1 MRLSVSSSVH
11 KSVIRLGVAVLLA
24 SAASGCSSDSSR
36 FGGLFSRSSD
46 LTTNS
51 IPSASVPVPRGDID
65 GSGNMPPMSNTRQ
78 AAVSQSFPDPVNA
91 TPVSRTRVVSTP
103 MNVQRTTLAEP
114 TPEPTRRPSAQ
125 PFPSETSS
133 AQRGAPALA
142 TPDPVNTATVR
153 SSSGW
158 STVNAPA
165 VLMRQGDTT
174 ASLATRFGVPEK
186 EILKA
191 NGLKRGSDAE
201 PGQRILIPTYGA
213 AGSAAKASASQ
224 AATALDVDKQ
234 KNKPVL
240 PENRD
245 VAILP
250 TQTQSREKG
259 STANGTTAGK
269 QPVAGEGDKAG
280 TYTVKAGDS
289 LNRIAKAN
297 GVSVDQLRA
306 ENGLTNGAIRVG
318 QALKLPKTT
327 SVARNTAQPGT
338 DDVTTASVAPKVT
351 APKIE
356 PKTAK
361 VEQAKADAS
370 KPTEYTPAV
379 AKQSVNEVAAKDDG
393 SDAPKATGISKY
405 RWPVRGAVVA
415 GYGANV
421 EGNRND
427 GINISVPEGTPIKA
441 AENGVV
447 IYSGSSL
454 KELGNAVLVRH
465 DDGTVTVYGN
475 ASELKVQR
483 GQKIQRGQ
491 TLAASGMSGTAT
503 QPQVHFEVRKNATA
517 VNPATYLE

>member
-11 KSVIRLGVAVLLA
+11 KSVVRLGVAVLLA

-46 LTTNS
+46 LTTTNS
-51 IPSASVPVPRGDID
+51 IPSASVPGGDVD
-65 GSGNMPPMSNTRQ
+65 GGGNMPPMSNTRQ
-78 AAVSQSFPDPVNA
+78 AAVNQAYPDPAGA
-91 TPVSRTRVVSTP
+91 TPVSRTRVASTP
-103 MNVQRTTLAEP
+103 MNVQRTTLADP
-114 TPEPTRRPSAQ
+114 TAEPTRRPSAQ
-125 PFPSETSS
+125 PFPSTAS
-133 AQRGAPALA
+133 ASQGRVPALA
-142 TPDPVNTATVR
+142 APDPVTTATVR
-153 SSSGW
+153 PTSGW

-259 STANGTTAGK
+259 SLANGATTGK
-269 QPVAGEGDKAG
+269 QPMTGEGDTAG

-306 ENGLTNGAIRVG
+306 ENGLTNGSIRVG

-327 SVARNTAQPGT
+327 SVARNAAQPGT
-338 DDVTTASVAPKVT
+338 DEVTTASVAPKAS
-351 APKIE
+351 APKLE
-356 PKTAK
+356 PKSAK

>member
-1 MRLSVSSSVH
+1 M
-11 KSVIRLGVAVLLA
+11 
-24 SAASGCSSDSSR
+24 
-36 FGGLFSRSSD
+36 
-46 LTTNS
+46 TTGS
-51 IPSASVPVPRGDID
+51 IPVPRGDID
-65 GSGNMPPMSNTRQ
+65 GSASAPPVSSARQ
-78 AAVSQSFPDPVNA
+78 AAVSQPFPEPVTA
-91 TPVSRTRVVSTP
+91 APVSRSRVASTP
-103 MNVQRTTLAEP
+103 MTVQRTSLADP
-114 TPEPTRRPSAQ
+114 TSTPARRPSAEPYPAQ
-125 PFPSETSS
+125 TSAS
-133 AQRGAPALA
+133 AAGTMRAPALA
-142 TPDPVNTATVR
+142 SPDPVSTSSVR
-153 SSSGW
+153 PSSGW

-165 VLMRQGDTT
+165 VLMRQGDTV

-191 NGLKRGSDAE
+191 NGLKRASDAE
-201 PGQRILIPTYGA
+201 PGQRILIPTFGA

-224 AATALDVDKQ
+224 AATTLDVDKQ

-250 TQTQSREKG
+250 TQSQQREKG
-259 STANGTTAGK
+259 SAANGATAGK
-269 QPVAGEGDKAG
+269 QPMTGEGAGPG

-289 LNRIAKAN
+289 LNRIAKSN
-297 GVSVDQLRA
+297 GVSVEALRA
-306 ENGLTNGAIRVG
+306 ENNLTSGAIRVG
-318 QALKLPKTT
+318 QALKLPKGQ
-327 SVARNTAQPGT
+327 AAT
-338 DDVTTASVAPKVT
+338 DSVTTASVAPK
-351 APKIE
+351 APEAKAAKAE
-356 PKTAK
+356 QAK
-361 VEQAKADAS
+361 VQQAKADPAA
-370 KPTEYTPAV
+370 PAEYTPAV
-379 AKQSVNEVAAKDDG
+379 AKQSINEVASKDDG
-393 SDAPKATGISKY
+393 ADAPKATGISKY

-421 EGNRND
+421 DGNRND

-491 TLAASGMSGTAT
+491 TLAASGMSGKAT

-517 VNPATYLE
+517 VNPATFLE

>member
-11 KSVIRLGVAVLLA
+11 KSVVRLGVAVLLA

-36 FGGLFSRSSD
+36 FGGLFSRSD

-51 IPSASVPVPRGDID
+51 IPSAPVPGGDID
-65 GSGNMPPMSNTRQ
+65 GSGNMPPVSNARQ
-78 AAVSQSFPDPVNA
+78 AAVNQAYPDPVSA
-91 TPVSRTRVVSTP
+91 TPVSRTRVASTP
-103 MNVQRTTLAEP
+103 MNVQRTSLADP
-114 TPEPTRRPSAQ
+114 TVEPTRRPSAQ
-125 PFPSETSS
+125 PFPSTASS
-133 AQRGAPALA
+133 SQGRVPALA
-142 TPDPVNTATVR
+142 APDPVTTATVR
-153 SSSGW
+153 PSSGW

-224 AATALDVDKQ
+224 AATALDIDKQ

-259 STANGTTAGK
+259 SLANGATAGK
-269 QPVAGEGDKAG
+269 QPMTGEGDAAG

-306 ENGLTNGAIRVG
+306 ENGLTSGAIRVG
-318 QALKLPKTT
+318 QALKLPKTS

-338 DDVTTASVAPKVT
+338 DAVTTASVAPKAA
-351 APKIE
+351 APKVE
-356 PKTAK
+356 KPAK

-517 VNPATYLE
+517 VNPASYLE